1 MADARRSAGRASRAV
16 ALPLHVQLAGP
27 IMPTA
32 RIYQRAK
39 NAMQSGRARAEE
51 WLLEYEPSEPRRA
64 DPLTGC
70 AGSGDTRP
78 QTPLSFPSLAAASTY
93 ADKKGLNHPVTPAA
107 PRPTKPPATPP
118 VG

>member
-64 DPLTGC
+64 DPLTGW
-70 AGSGDTRP
+70 AGSGDTRR
-78 QTPLSFPSLAAASTY
+78 QLRLSRSEERRVGEEWVRT
-93 ADKKGLNHPVTPAA
+93 GRCRWA
-107 PRPTKPPATPP
+107 PDQ
-118 VG
+118 

>member
-64 DPLTGC
+64 DPLTGWG
-70 AGSGDTRP
+70 GSGDTRR
-78 QTPLSFPSLAAASTY
+78 QRSEESRVGKGGVSTCESWGVAY
-93 ADKKGLNHPVTPAA
+93 H
-107 PRPTKPPATPP
+107 
-118 VG
+118 

>member
-51 WLLEYEPSEPRRA
+51 WLQEYEPSEPRRA
-64 DPLTGC
+64 DPLTGW
-70 AGSGDTRP
+70 AGSGDTRR
-78 QTPLSFPSLAAASTY
+78 QIRLSFPSLDAARAY
-93 ADKKGLNHPVTPAA
+93 AEKKGLTATVTPAA
-107 PRPTKPPATPP
+107 QIGRAP
-118 VG
+118 V